1 MKGRKGDNM
10 FRMITLSVFAAALT
24 GSAVLAQT
32 PMQMAAPTLR
42 STAPEPFKFLSH
54 RDLANILM
62 TPERGRVYSGHVV
75 NDHENYYVEFVKRLD
90 NGNMVEVH
98 ANWHDFITI
107 LSGDGSVSYGGTV
120 SGADQAGPGET
131 RGGTMT
137 GGTTKALHSGDYIQ
151 IPAGMPH
158 KIEADAG
165 QQLNYVIFKVRQ

>member
-1 MKGRKGDNM
+1 M
-10 FRMITLSVFAAALT
+10 FRIITLSIFAA
-24 GSAVLAQT
+24 VLSSQAARAQ
-32 PMQMAAPTLR
+32 APTQTGAPTVR
-42 STAPEPFKFLSH
+42 STPSEPFKFLSH
-54 RDLANILM
+54 QDLATILM

-98 ANWHDFITI
+98 SNWHDFITV

-120 SGADQAGPGET
+120 NGADQTGPGET
-131 RGGTMT
+131 RGGTMS
-137 GGTTKALHSGDYIQ
+137 GGTTKALHPGDYIQ

-158 KIEADAG
+158 KIDAAAG